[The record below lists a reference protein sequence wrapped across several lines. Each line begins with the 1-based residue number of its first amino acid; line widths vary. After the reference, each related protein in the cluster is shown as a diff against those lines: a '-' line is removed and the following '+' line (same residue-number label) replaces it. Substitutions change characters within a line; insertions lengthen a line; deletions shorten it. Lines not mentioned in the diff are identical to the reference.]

1 VHLDGLNFSRAWN
14 LYRLANDYPKD
25 FGHLKF
31 VAQTHFNYSLPAIVD
46 GNYEG
51 EHWLAS
57 FALLAFDA
65 AKE

>member
-14 LYRLANDYPKD
+14 MYALAKAYPKL
-25 FGHLKF
+25 FSHLVPIANHHLNF
-31 VAQTHFNYSLPAIVD
+31 SLPSVVD

-57 FALLAFDA
+57 FALRAFEE
-65 AKE
+65 KK